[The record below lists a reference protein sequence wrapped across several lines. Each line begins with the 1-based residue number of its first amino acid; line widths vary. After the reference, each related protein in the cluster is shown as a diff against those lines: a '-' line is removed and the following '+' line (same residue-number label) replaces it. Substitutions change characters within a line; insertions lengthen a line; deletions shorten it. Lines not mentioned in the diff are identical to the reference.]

1 VFLCEKNRT
10 QLWLSKICH
19 GARFCVLRED
29 FKSDESLEA
38 DIAGV
43 GGGDFFRSGF
53 SIGRSGLPSWFDPD
67 SPFVEAD
74 GGAGLA
80 SGVDESVGDAE
91 DIGVGGFEFDPA
103 QSGDVDFDPRMDVAI
118 NGFDAVEVIVET
130 AVGLGEEEARRG
142 SHFQPDGLGELE

>member
-1 VFLCEKNRT
+1 M
-10 QLWLSKICH
+10 
-19 GARFCVLRED
+19 RED
-29 FKSDESLEA
+29 FESDECLEA

-53 SIGRSGLPSWFDPD
+53 RIGFSGLPSWFDPD

-91 DIGVGGFEFDPA
+91 DIGVGGFDFYPA
-103 QSGDVDFDPRMDVAI
+103 QSGDIDLDPRMDVAI
-118 NGFDAVEVIVET
+118 NGFDAVEVIEYT
-130 AVGLGEEEARRG
+130 AVGLDEEESRRG

>member
-1 VFLCEKNRT
+1 M
-10 QLWLSKICH
+10 
-19 GARFCVLRED
+19 RED

-43 GGGDFFRSGF
+43 GGGDFFIRGIKSGF
-53 SIGRSGLPSWFDPD
+53 SIGSIGFSGLPSWFDPD
-67 SPFVEAD
+67 SLFVEAD

-91 DIGVGGFEFDPA
+91 DIGVGGFDFYPA
-103 QSGDVDFDPRMDVAI
+103 QSGDVDLDPRMDVAI
-118 NGFDAVEVIVET
+118 NGFDAVEVIVDT
-130 AVGLGEEEARRG
+130 AVGLGEEESRRG